1 MCIFE
6 RNKVLHFPK
15 IVQLLSVYTKIIFCI
30 MTEFHEIVTLPVS
43 FVSLIRYYQLS
54 QQVVEDQDKKSSS
67 SVLLFYSMIDSE
79 CVEYTVI

>member
-1 MCIFE
+1 
-6 RNKVLHFPK
+6 
-15 IVQLLSVYTKIIFCI
+15 